1 MPSKSIKP
9 ANFAIGLV
17 AIGRGAVLTKPVGLP
32 IGLAMGATGRA
43 VDTDVVGRVAVAV
56 GRAVDTDVV
65 GRVAVAVGRA
75 VDTDVVGRE
84 AVAVGLDIDK
94 LLDVVVV
101 GRVVVA
107 VGRGANKSLVVVVVG
122 RVAVAVGLDVA
133 KLLNVVDVGRVV
145 VAVGF
150 EEDTDVLGLIS
161 NKPADVELV
170 LCETPS
176 GNAASPDVGLVKDV
190 TCEMFCVLP
199 PPIGKIGTTPNGF
212 SATGESTESIDGGV
226 EGAIPPPPP
235 PPPPP
240 SGASSASGSSI
251 NSSPT
256 SSALTSTGLAINFL
270 YSK

>member
-1 MPSKSIKP
+1 
-9 ANFAIGLV
+9 V
-17 AIGRGAVLTKPVGLP
+17 
-32 IGLAMGATGRA
+32 
-43 VDTDVVGRVAVAV
+43 VAV

-75 VDTDVVGRE
+75 VDTDVVGRVVVAVGRAVDTDVVGRVVVAVGRAVDTDVVGRE

-94 LLDVVVV
+94 LL
-101 GRVVVA
+101 VVVA
-107 VGRGANKSLVVVVVG
+107 VGRGAKKSLVVVVVG

-176 GNAASPDVGLVKDV
+176 GNAVSPDVGLVKDV
-190 TCEMFCVLP
+190 TCEIFCVLP

-240 SGASSASGSSI
+240 PSGASSASGSSI